1 MKKDAVSLFKELL
14 EIMDKL
20 RTNCPWDKKQTFD
33 TLRYLTIEETYELSD
48 AIIEKQFQEIKKEL
62 GDVLLHIVF
71 YSKLG
76 SENKGDDYF
85 DISDV
90 IENINDKLIKRH
102 PHIFG
107 DVKVQTDEDVK
118 NNWEKIKLTEAG
130 RTSVLS
136 GVPKSLPAV
145 IKAYRIQEKARGI
158 GFDWDDVSQ
167 VWDKVQEEIDELH
180 EEVVANN
187 NKKNIKIK
195 FNNLMFTLINYTHFI
210 GVNPEDALEKSNR
223 KFIRRFQ
230 EVEKRVKAKDMFLP
244 DMSLK
249 EMDKIWDEVKAD
261 EK

>member
-180 EEVVANN
+180 EEVVAND
-187 NKKNIKIK
+187 NKENMEME
-195 FNNLMFTLINYTHFI
+195 FGDLMFALINYARFI